1 MGHKFK
7 IRAARLRNK
16 SLHTTLKSRN
26 AIVEAFH
33 TQKVIKQR
41 LSKQMVSSQERRS
54 RVLNRGFGRANK
66 PMF

>member
-1 MGHKFK
+1 MFVLGVESELYWGHKFK
-7 IRAARLRNK
+7 VRAAHLRNK
-16 SLHTTLKSRN
+16 SLHTILKSRN

-54 RVLNRGFGRANK
+54 LEC
-66 PMF
+66 